1 LPDDSSYSLEK
12 SIRKRRWITG
22 LLLVSTFLASLLLWK
37 SDPAS
42 RETLQSHEQL
52 NSLIISVFNESGIHT
67 DQFQKQTVRVDSTF
81 SRSVYRVRV
90 APGYSKTTLH
100 HELQQAVW
108 PYRVSTV
115 GKIEFPART
124 LYLHFMLNENIL
136 SSVIITD
143 DPDLS
148 EQTAQTPI

>member
-1 LPDDSSYSLEK
+1 MPNDSSYSLEK

-22 LLLVSTFLASLLLWK
+22 LLFLSTLLATLLLWK
-37 SDPAS
+37 SDPAA

-52 NSLIISVFNESGIHT
+52 NALISSVLDESGIR
-67 DQFQKQTVRVDSTF
+67 DEQFQKQTVRIDSIF

-90 APGYSKTTLH
+90 APAYSKTTLH
-100 HELQQAVW
+100 YELQQAVW

-115 GKIEFPART
+115 GRIEFPART

-148 EQTAQTPI
+148 EQSSRTPI